1 VAVRSETGGRAELP
15 AGTLAQRGRLAFPG
29 RVARRPWAQD
39 DATASM
45 AARLRLPHAA
55 RVAPSLRVGGLITL
69 ALLLTALL
77 APALAPY
84 APDQIGAGARLTA
97 PSLAHPFGTDA
108 LGRDLLSR
116 VIYGARAAVV
126 LAGIGVGVA
135 AFFGVGL
142 GLAAGFFGGWPDRAL
157 SRATEVW
164 LAFPGLLLAVI
175 VVARLGPSLSHAALA
190 LGIAG
195 VPGFFRLARAETL
208 CAKAGLYVESARAL
222 GANPHRIV
230 FRHILPNILPSLIV
244 LATMRAGTMLLAG
257 GGLSFVGL
265 GAQPP
270 AAEWGALLAQG
281 RDAMLEAPWLAIFP
295 GVALMVTVI
304 GFNLL
309 GDGLRDWTDVR

>member
-1 VAVRSETGGRAELP
+1 
-15 AGTLAQRGRLAFPG
+15 
-29 RVARRPWAQD
+29 
-39 DATASM
+39 M
-45 AARLRLPHAA
+45 AARIAFPARLAQATWSRGAALPALRSKLRLPAA
-55 RVAPSLRVGGLITL
+55 TRVTPSLRIGAAILLI
-69 ALLLTALL
+69 LLLAALF
-77 APALAPY
+77 APALAPF
-84 APDQIGAGARLTA
+84 APDQIGAGERLSA
-97 PSLAHPFGTDA
+97 PSLAHPFGTDT

-116 VIYGARAAVV
+116 VIYGARAALV
-126 LAGIGVGVA
+126 LASIGVGVA
-135 AFFGVGL
+135 AFFGVSL
-142 GLAAGFFGGWPDRAL
+142 GLAAGYFGGWSDRAL

-175 VVARLGPSLSHAALA
+175 LVARLGPSLPHAALA

-208 CAKAGLYVESARAL
+208 CAKAGQYVESARAL

-244 LATMRAGTMLLAG
+244 LASMRAGAMILAG

-281 RDAMLEAPWLAIFP
+281 RDAMSEAPWLAIFP
-295 GVALMVTVI
+295 GLAIMITVV
-304 GFNLL
+304 GLNLL
-309 GDGLRDWTDVR
+309 GDGLRDWMEVR